1 MPSWDQ
7 PLFLWGLV
15 LVLPMA
21 LAVAGMVRALRLR
34 RDRYADPDLMIE
46 MRVGASLASP
56 MARLSMLILAFS
68 LLVVALAGPRIG
80 GRLGA
85 RLPGEMPA
93 LAIAV
98 DVSKSMGVQDLG
110 RDRMG
115 VARDALDAL
124 LVNLSGWKAGV
135 VAFADD
141 ALVFCPMTS
150 DLAAVKTLT
159 ARLRPGMAELRQGS
173 NQENALR
180 SALAQLQGR
189 SGAVLLVSDGE
200 PLAGSLSK
208 AAAEAQR
215 AGVSVYVLGL
225 GTPSGGKIPDGQDLF
240 GEPVFRTQGDGSPAV
255 SRADLGGLKEVARA
269 TGGLFMD
276 ASRPGAAE
284 RILAHLNSRWGA
296 GSEGSEGVLLYQI
309 PLAIALA
316 LLVLEAG
323 LSNRLLLPFK
333 ARLIL
338 ERVLRRVRR
347 GAALALA
354 LLALSQTA
362 WTWPWQ
368 GSPDARRGA
377 DAYAAGQWKEA
388 RAALVKAAQ
397 ERPDDPKIAY
407 DLGCAHYQAGDFEGA
422 AKAFGRAAEL
432 LPRGDKTLAWVKYNQ
447 GNALYRLGEAKGER
461 KARWTAAI
469 AEYRSAIKANP
480 KDADAVYNLEL
491 VTRRLKA
498 LPEEKQ
504 QGGASGQKQ
513 APPKESGGG
522 DVMPNQAEIQATLDA
537 LQHEELRFQGEVRRE
552 ERPPEPSSASDL
564 LKQLVDQ
571 AARGQPAERPDW

>member
-1 MPSWDQ
+1 MLSWDQ
-7 PLFLWGLV
+7 PLILWAL
-15 LVLPMA
+15 LLALPMA
-21 LAVAGMVRALRLR
+21 FSVARMVRALRAR
-34 RDRYADPDLMIE
+34 RDRYADPDLMAE
-46 MRVGASLASP
+46 MKVSASLASP
-56 MARLSMLILAFS
+56 SARLAMLILAFS
-68 LLVVALAGPRIG
+68 FLVVALAGPRIG

-85 RLPGEMPA
+85 RLPGELPA

-110 RDRMG
+110 RARME
-115 VARDALDAL
+115 VARDAMDGL

-141 ALVFCPMTS
+141 ARVFCPMTS
-150 DLAAVKTLT
+150 DLSAVKTLT
-159 ARLRPGMAELRQGS
+159 ARLRPGMAELKQGS
-173 NQENALR
+173 NPENAVR
-180 SALAQLQGR
+180 TALSQLEGR
-189 SGAVLLVSDGE
+189 TGAVLLVSDGE
-200 PLAGSLSK
+200 PLAGTLAK
-208 AAAEAQR
+208 AADEAKR

-240 GEPVFRTQGDGSPAV
+240 GEPVYRTLGDGSPAI
-255 SRADLGGLKEVARA
+255 SRADQAGLQALART
-269 TGGLFMD
+269 TGGLYLD
-276 ASRPGAAE
+276 ASRPGASE

-309 PLAIALA
+309 PLALALA

-333 ARLIL
+333 ARLLL
-338 ERVLRRVRR
+338 ERALRRTRR
-347 GAALALA
+347 GAPLALA

-368 GSPDARRGA
+368 GMPEAQKGA
-377 DAYAAGQWKEA
+377 SAYASGQWKEA
-388 RAALVKAAQ
+388 RQALVEAAKA
-397 ERPDDPKIAY
+397 RPDDPKLAY
-407 DLGCAHYQAGDFEGA
+407 DLGCAHYQAGDFEA
-422 AKAFGRAAEL
+422 AASAFGRAAEL
-432 LPRGDKTLAWVKYNQ
+432 LPEGDKTLPWVRYNR

-461 KARWTAAI
+461 KVRWQAAI
-469 AEYRSAIKANP
+469 SEYKAALKQNP

-491 VTRRLKA
+491 VARRLKA

-513 APPKESGGG
+513 APPTQTGGG
-522 DVMPNQAEIQATLDA
+522 DVIPNQAEIQATLDA
-537 LQHEELRFQGEVRRE
+537 LQHEEQRFQSEVRRNE
-552 ERPPEPSSASDL
+552 PPPEPSSASDL

-571 AARGQPAERPDW
+571 AAKGQGAQRPDW